1 VSLARFTLRFHEVW
15 LRRLL
20 HFEHDAKLDNQDLD
34 VALEVSN
41 TVKYRRRALIG
52 VTKAHMRKRTL
63 FFFLFF

>member
-1 VSLARFTLRFHEVW
+1 VW